1 MQQLGIVR
9 KTVAVC
15 NNLNCSYCYC
25 FNGIGDAFKRH
36 SPYIASDT
44 IACIP
49 RFLKQ
54 GIAELQRDAV
64 CIGAAWWSG
73 NAAKTYRFNWICGH
87 FMEQLAPYG
96 AFVLQTNGM
105 PLHQAWVALMQK
117 DKMGVSL
124 DVPKALHEKHQV
136 DHTER
141 GSYDKAVE
149 KIHFF
154 NAKAQRRNIRTL
166 GVLSVINS
174 EPKGKAC
181 YRLFVEG
188 IGRDGFNFLFPNNND
203 CNPHTYTAEQDGR
216 FMGEALDEWTK
227 DDHPDTTFSFIKS
240 TLALFFGGTSIS
252 YGISPGNKAQ
262 ILLVTV
268 ATHGHLSPVNEWR
281 ATDLGMM
288 HTANVATPSLK
299 NFLAIP
305 LCQEIAERQQNS
317 RAPCCWENSCG
328 GGGTLH
334 RFSHKS
340 TLPRPPS
347 TVRDVCM
354 GIKQRPGGRYAQKK

>member
-36 SPYIASDT
+36 PRYIASDT
-44 IACIP
+44 IERIP

-54 GIAELQRDAV
+54 
-64 CIGAAWWSG
+64 S
-73 NAAKTYRFNWICGH
+73 
-87 FMEQLAPYG
+87 
-96 AFVLQTNGM
+96 
-105 PLHQAWVALMQK
+105 
-117 DKMGVSL
+117 
-124 DVPKALHEKHQV
+124 
-136 DHTER
+136 
-141 GSYDKAVE
+141 
-149 KIHFF
+149 
-154 NAKAQRRNIRTL
+154 IR
-166 GVLSVINS
+166 
-174 EPKGKAC
+174 
-181 YRLFVEG
+181 
-188 IGRDGFNFLFPNNND
+188 
-203 CNPHTYTAEQDGR
+203 
-216 FMGEALDEWTK
+216 
-227 DDHPDTTFSFIKS
+227 FSFIKS